1 MQTYTLKVRTD
12 TNGVLKIEVPT
23 DVVDGEVELV
33 LVVQPTEKRPKD
45 EMNSET
51 EIPPAGTG
59 SRMAYEAQRAG
70 IVIEDG
76 EDVMDTMKLLRDDFA
91 DDLLGRFED
100 DESDD

>member
-1 MQTYTLKVRTD
+1 
-12 TNGVLKIEVPT
+12 
-23 DVVDGEVELV
+23 
-33 LVVQPTEKRPKD
+33 
-45 EMNSET
+45 
-51 EIPPAGTG
+51 
-59 SRMAYEAQRAG
+59 MAYEAQRAG